1 MKSLTRKVL
10 TQKESDTILTFIEYF
25 ESLSLQKQKIALSLL
40 FRNINDK
47 AIIQAINEIELLQYC
62 ELKQIS

>member
-1 MKSLTRKVL
+1 MKGLTRKVL
-10 TQKESDTILTFIEYF
+10 TQKESNAILTFIKYF
-25 ESLSLQKQKIALSLL
+25 ESLSLQKQKIVLSLL
-40 FRNINDK
+40 FRNIDDR